1 MKKRCTLL
9 RHESCFVYNHDR
21 AKSQNHAHFL
31 PTRAEIRAHCIVTTR
46 ILLLPQWAPKRAA
59 VVIKKKKKLVIMLD
73 FPFSLSHFVC
83 FRSRSSI
90 IIIILAFFRGI
101 PDILHS
107 AR

>member
-31 PTRAEIRAHCIVTTR
+31 RTRAEIRARCIVTTR

-59 VVIKKKKKLVIMLD
+59 VVILKKISDNVG
-73 FPFSLSHFVC
+73 FPFFVVSFC
-83 FRSRSSI
+83 MF
-90 IIIILAFFRGI
+90 
-101 PDILHS
+101 
-107 AR
+107 